1 MTTDAS
7 DSQIL
12 FSDLGLAEP
21 VLRAVG
27 ELGYETPS
35 PIQARMSCAVSQ
47 RASALGTALVMS

>member
-7 DSQIL
+7 DSQVL

-35 PIQARMSCAVSQ
+35 PIQARIIPHVLAGQDV
-47 RASALGTALVMS
+47 LG